1 MAKTLQKAIET
12 LPHSTQTGIRQCRGP
27 QELSRLELECMKA
40 IWLRH
45 AQTVSDVQES
55 LLPLRPLAYTTVLTI
70 LDRLSRKGAVTRVKE
85 GKAYVYAPSLSF
97 ELSRQEALTELLH
110 SYFEG
115 SRERLIEYLETG
127 AISAK
132 RESRQI
138 PQPRSENS
146 ADLQECLL

>member
-1 MAKTLQKAIET
+1 MAKRLRKAIDT
-12 LPHSTQTGIRQCRGP
+12 LPHSTQTGIR
-27 QELSRLELECMKA
+27 LSRLELECMKG

-45 AQTVSDVQES
+45 AQTVSEVQES

-70 LDRLSRKGAVTRVKE
+70 LDRLSRKGAVSRVKQ

-97 ELSRQEALTELLH
+97 ELSRQEALTEFLR

-115 SRERLIEYLETG
+115 SRERLIEYLEAG
-127 AISAK
+127 AVSTK
-132 RESRQI
+132 QEP
-138 PQPRSENS
+138 PQMHHPRLENS

>member
-1 MAKTLQKAIET
+1 MAKRLRKAIDT
-12 LPHSTQTGIRQCRGP
+12 LPHSTQTGIQ
-27 QELSRLELECMKA
+27 LSRLELECMKG

-45 AQTVSDVQES
+45 AQTVSEVQES

-70 LDRLSRKGAVTRVKE
+70 LDRLSRKGAVSRVKQ

-97 ELSRQEALTELLH
+97 ELSRQEALTEFLR

-115 SRERLIEYLETG
+115 SRERLIEYLESG
-127 AISAK
+127 AVG
-132 RESRQI
+132 SRQEPPI
-138 PQPRSENS
+138 RETRLENS

>member
-1 MAKTLQKAIET
+1 MAKRLRKAIDT
-12 LPHSTQTGIRQCRGP
+12 LPHSTQTGIR
-27 QELSRLELECMKA
+27 LSRLELECMKG

-45 AQTVSDVQES
+45 AQTVSEVQES

-70 LDRLSRKGAVTRVKE
+70 LDRLSRKGAVSRVKQ

-97 ELSRQEALTELLH
+97 ELSRQEALTEFLR

-115 SRERLIEYLETG
+115 SRERLIEYLESG
-127 AISAK
+127 AVG
-132 RESRQI
+132 SRQEPPI
-138 PQPRSENS
+138 RETRLENS